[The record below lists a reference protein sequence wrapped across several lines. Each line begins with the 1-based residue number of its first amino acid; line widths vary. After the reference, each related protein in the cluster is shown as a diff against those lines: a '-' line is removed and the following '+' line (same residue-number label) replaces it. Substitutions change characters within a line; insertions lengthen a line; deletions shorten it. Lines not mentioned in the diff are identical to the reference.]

1 MNICTEFE
9 NKLVAFIEN
18 QLTSEEHRKFED
30 HLKSCSICQKE
41 YAAIGKLYEILNRDE
56 VKLPAP
62 DFFESL
68 KIKVRQKVIVPR
80 RSYVPW
86 IIKIMV
92 PAFAAAVLLLILYRP
107 NQNMEMNVPV
117 SNLLEDREVASYAI
131 NKLVNED
138 LMKELTVIEEYLPSE
153 LDESLDELT
162 AKEKIELIKDL
173 SEKFKIG
180 T

>member
-9 NKLVAFIEN
+9 SKLVAFVEN
-18 QLTSEEHRKFED
+18 QLTPGEHRKFED
-30 HLKSCSICQKE
+30 HLKLCSICQKE
-41 YAAIGKLYEILNRDE
+41 YASIEKLYEILNKDE

-62 DFFESL
+62 EFFESL
-68 KIKVRQKVIVPR
+68 KMKVRRKIIIPR
-80 RSYVPW
+80 RSYVPR

-107 NQNMEMNVPV
+107 NQYMEITVPV
-117 SNLLEDREVASYAI
+117 SNLLEDREVAVYAL

-138 LMKELTVIEEYLPSE
+138 LVNELTVIEEHLPSE

-162 AKEKIELIKDL
+162 AKEKIQLIKDL
-173 SEKFKIG
+173 SRKFKIG